1 MAEDELSGF
10 ECVGVTAGCDD
21 GAREIETWYCGR
33 GAEDEVAEEWREFGE
48 FVVDGVEG
56 GGVGFYEEGGGG
68 EGGGGG
74 GEGGG
79 GVEGEGFGDGAAGGG
94 GLVGA
99 HCGGDG
105 GRHSCG
111 G

>member
-68 EGGGGG
+68 ME
-74 GEGGG
+74 
-79 GVEGEGFGDGAAGGG
+79 VA
-94 GLVGA
+94 V
-99 HCGGDG
+99 G
-105 GRHSCG
+105 GRG
-111 G
+111 VVGLRVRVLEMGPLEEEVW